1 MYLSLCQLVCL
12 VSEPLYEFKQISKS
26 LLQLP
31 LYSHSMC
38 MRACVCVCVWG
49 VVVVVVV
56 RSGPKH
62 EGERREMEEG
72 EVKKGRRGGG

>member
-1 MYLSLCQLVCL
+1 MLFRSELVCRG
-12 VSEPLYEFKQISKS
+12 SEPLYELKQNRKILFK
-26 LLQLP
+26 LP
-31 LYSHSMC
+31 LYSHSVC
-38 MRACVCVCVWG
+38 MRVCVCVCVWG